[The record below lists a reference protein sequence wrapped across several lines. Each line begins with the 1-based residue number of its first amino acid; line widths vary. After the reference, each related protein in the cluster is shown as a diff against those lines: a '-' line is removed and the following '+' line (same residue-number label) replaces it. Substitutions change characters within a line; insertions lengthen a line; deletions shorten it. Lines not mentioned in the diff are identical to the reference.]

1 MLFRSMYLD
10 RLLARHRVPSH
21 SNGFFPW
28 ATRPAPESER
38 MPAPRRAEPAHPTR
52 RRRKATKH

>member
-1 MLFRSMYLD
+1 MYLD

-38 MPAPRRAEPAHPTR
+38 TPAPRRAEPAHPTR